1 MKWPII
7 LVTGSGDE
15 ATAVAVRL
23 FRSGFKVILIVHNKP
38 VDLHYHRNFTRCIFS
53 GTGQIEGVSAITF
66 SLALQQDAVSTPP
79 KLTDFI
85 SFALANRQVPII
97 LLDELKR
104 GQLIEAQYI
113 IKLDDEI
120 FNRLKSHLPDE
131 IKVIGVKPEPG
142 VDFWIGR
149 QGKILG
155 QVQYPF
161 LEERKENNL
170 SKFRR
175 PMAQEIEA
183 PLEGVFVASKGIGE
197 RVFEREEIGKLNEI
211 PILSPYHGVISGLIN
226 SGALVK
232 PHTPLAEVT
241 TGLRGA
247 DPRRLPVEAFALAGG
262 VLEAILY
269 DWKERIT

>member
-1 MKWPII
+1 MKWPVI

-15 ATAVAVRL
+15 ATAVALRL
-23 FRSGFKVILIVHNKP
+23 FRSGFSVILAAHNKP
-38 VDLHYHRNFTRCIFS
+38 VDLHYHRNFTRCIFAGS
-53 GTGQIEGVSAITF
+53 GQIEGVSAITF
-66 SLALQQDAVSTPP
+66 SRALQQDDVSPTAH
-79 KLTDFI
+79 LTDFI
-85 SFALANRQVPII
+85 AFALANRQVPII

-104 GQLIEAQYI
+104 GQLIEAQYLI
-113 IKLDDEI
+113 NLDDGI
-120 FNRLKSHLPDE
+120 FDRLKSHLPDE
-131 IKVIGVKPEPG
+131 IKVIGFKPESS

-161 LEERKENNL
+161 LAESEENGLPKFKKNL
-170 SKFRR
+170 
-175 PMAQEIEA
+175 AQVIEA
-183 PLEGVFVASKGIGE
+183 PMEGVFVASKEIGE
-197 RVFEREEIGKLNEI
+197 RVFEREEIGKLNQI
-211 PILSPYHGVISGLIN
+211 PILSPYHGVVSGLIN

-241 TGLRGA
+241 TGRQES